1 MKPIYLRFPDQQT
14 AEKVM
19 LGLGWMASVSGNG
32 QPRMVINPNLDI
44 VGTLYTR
51 EEKPVPLPGYHVN
64 ALVEET
70 PKELEPYLVTPTLPY
85 RVFAG
90 WHPDEIAAR
99 EAAEKALA

>member
-1 MKPIYLRFPDQQT
+1 MKAIYLRFPDQQT
-14 AEKVM
+14 AEQVL
-19 LGLGWMASVSGNG
+19 LGIGWLVQGEAVLWA
-32 QPRMVINPNLDI
+32 NPNMDI
-44 VGTLYTR
+44 IGTLYTR

-70 PKELEPYLVTPTLPY
+70 PPDLEPYLVTPTLPY